1 MIHKV
6 HNGGQNMKI
15 AKALGV
21 LVLIVGVFAFG
32 YWQGQSNTKGD
43 HSTSAHSSPEAN
55 TASGSTEGHD
65 MGSEGI
71 DVSPEKQQLVG
82 IRTAVAEVR
91 PLVKKIR
98 TVGIVTYDE
107 TRVAQVF
114 SKVDGWV
121 EKLFVNYTGKLVQQG
136 QPLFTYYSPDLVTTQ
151 EEYLLALDAKQK
163 LGSSSIKEI
172 SQGADSLLESAHRR
186 LALWDISE
194 DQIGELQKSRK
205 PKRSLTLFSPISGFV
220 IKKDVLQGMRVMPDK
235 ELYTIAD
242 LSTVWVNADIY
253 EYELAQIR
261 VGQKATIDLSYFP
274 GRTFNGK
281 VAWISPV
288 LDEKTRTA
296 KIRLEFPNR
305 EFILKPEMYANAEIE
320 IDGGRKLAV
329 PDEAVLDSGLR
340 KIVFLD
346 KGNGRFAP
354 AEVKLG
360 AKYDNLYEVLDGL
373 SPGERILA
381 SASFLL
387 DSESRLKEA
396 MGAMAGMPGMEME
409 GTQGKDGMKGV
420 KMDAPSKAGPQEKK
434 INDLTLTLLTQ
445 PEKTKAGDNLVR
457 LKITDKSGNVVKD
470 AQVSFV
476 ANMTMPGMAPSKG
489 DGKLSKEGFYEA
501 KVNLAM
507 AGGWEVTVIIRRPGQ
522 KEIQEKFPLTVAQ

>member
-1 MIHKV
+1 
-6 HNGGQNMKI
+6 MKM
-15 AKALGV
+15 AKALGI
-21 LVLIVGVFAFG
+21 LVLILGVFAFG
-32 YWQGQSNTKGD
+32 YWRGQSNTNAD
-43 HSTSAHSSPEAN
+43 HSAPSQSSGEASA
-55 TASGSTEGHD
+55 ASVSMEGHD
-65 MGSEGI
+65 MGSGEVN
-71 DVSPEKQQLVG
+71 VSPEKQQLVG

-121 EKLFVNYTGKLVQQG
+121 EKLFVNYTGKLVQKG

-151 EEYLLALDAKQK
+151 EEYLLALDAKQR
-163 LGSSSIKEI
+163 LGSSPVREI
-172 SQGADSLLESAHRR
+172 STGADSLLESAHRR

-194 DQIGELQKSRK
+194 DQIGELQKSRM
-205 PKRSLTLFSPISGFV
+205 PKRSLTLYSPISGFV
-220 IKKDVLQGMRVMPDK
+220 IKKDVFQGMKVMPDK
-235 ELYTIAD
+235 ELYTITD

-253 EYELAQIR
+253 EYELAPIR
-261 VGQKATIDLSYFP
+261 IGQKAAITLSYFP

-296 KIRLEFPNR
+296 KIRLEVPNR
-305 EFILKPEMYANAEIE
+305 EYILKPEMYANVEFE
-320 IDGGRKLAV
+320 IDAGRKLAV

-340 KIVFLD
+340 KVVFLD

-360 AKYDNLYEVLDGL
+360 AKYDSFYEVLDGL
-373 SPGERILA
+373 SPGEKILA
-381 SASFLL
+381 SATFLL
-387 DSESRLKEA
+387 DSESRLNEA
-396 MGAMAGMPGMEME
+396 MGAMAGMPGMDME
-409 GTQGKDGMKGV
+409 GTQGKDGMKGM
-420 KMDAPSKAGPQEKK
+420 KMDAPAKAGPQEKK
-434 INDLTLTLLTQ
+434 VNDLALILTTQ
-445 PEKTKAGDNLVR
+445 PEKAKAGENLVR
-457 LKITDKSGNVVKD
+457 LKITDKAGNVVKD
-470 AQVSFV
+470 AQVSFAV
-476 ANMTMPGMAPSKG
+476 KMTMPGMAPSKG
-489 DGKLSKEGFYEA
+489 DGKLTKEGFYEA

-507 AGGWEVTVIIRRPGQ
+507 AGGWEVTVLMRRPGQ

>member
-1 MIHKV
+1 
-6 HNGGQNMKI
+6 MKI
-15 AKALGV
+15 AKALGIIA
-21 LVLIVGVFAFG
+21 LAVGVFAFG
-32 YWQGQSNTKGD
+32 YWQGQSNTKAD
-43 HSTSAHSSPEAN
+43 HAASSHSSGEASAPG
-55 TASGSTEGHD
+55 ASMEGHD
-65 MGSEGI
+65 MGSGGI
-71 DVSPEKQQLVG
+71 NVDPEKQQLVG

-98 TVGIVTYDE
+98 TVGVVTYDE
-107 TRVAQVF
+107 TRMAQVF

-121 EKLFVNYTGKLVQQG
+121 EKLFVNFTGKLVQKG
-136 QPLFTYYSPDLVTTQ
+136 QPLFSYYSPDLVTTQ
-151 EEYLLALDAKQK
+151 EEYLLALDAKQR

-172 SQGADSLLESAHRR
+172 SAGADSLLESAHRR
-186 LALWDISE
+186 LALWDVSE
-194 DQIGELQKSRK
+194 DQIGELQKSRR
-205 PKRSLTLFSPISGFV
+205 PTRVLTLYSPISGFV

-253 EYELAQIR
+253 EYELSQIR
-261 VGQKATIDLSYFP
+261 IGQKATINLSYFP
-274 GRTFNGK
+274 GRAFDGK

-346 KGNGRFAP
+346 KGEGRFEP
-354 AEVKLG
+354 AEVKIG
-360 AKYDNLYEVLDGL
+360 NKFDGYYEVIAGL

-396 MGAMAGMPGMEME
+396 MGAMAGMAGHDMKGMEM
-409 GTQGKDGMKGV
+409 
-420 KMDAPSKAGPQEKK
+420 KAAATTGPQEKK
-434 INDLTLTLLTQ
+434 AQDLTLTLATQ
-445 PEKTKAGDNLVR
+445 PEKPKAGENTVR
-457 LKITDKSGNVVKD
+457 LKITDKAGQIVKD
-470 AQVSFV
+470 AQVSFLLQM
-476 ANMTMPGMAPSKG
+476 NMQGMAPSKAE
-489 DGKLSKEGFYEA
+489 GKLAKDGFYEA
-501 KVNLAM
+501 KTNLAM
-507 AGGWEVTVIIRRPGQ
+507 AGQWEVTVTIRRPGQ
-522 KEIQEKFPLTVAQ
+522 KEIQEKFTLTAQQ